1 MTQFRM
7 SLLYCAAAM
16 SGAFSGLLAA
26 GIAEMRGMRGY
37 AGWLFN
43 FVDLNEGLIY
53 VRLGVD
59 LHHRGLSDNRP
70 WTGVILALAR
80 LS

>member
-1 MTQFRM
+1 MLLLILPSISSWYPPHMTQFRM

-37 AGWLFN
+37 AGW
-43 FVDLNEGLIY
+43 
-53 VRLGVD
+53 
-59 LHHRGLSDNRP
+59 
-70 WTGVILALAR
+70 
-80 LS
+80 